1 MKDQEFLFKL
11 FTDWYDEAVSGALRE
26 GSFDDGVYDLQ
37 GDLVLGPQVVY
48 IDPFNKEQRTKR
60 YVIAVDRGIKW
71 EDAVLAYEE
80 AQALFAKANT
90 RYYLLFIIYYS
101 LLSANLKVKYSGKQK
116 DYNGFYQHNKSKN
129 IILATKKM
137 NSVSSFHVRKPN
149 LGKPTSYS
157 SA

>member
-1 MKDQEFLFKL
+1 MSHGYLFLGNRLLGYEVKDQQFLFKL

-26 GSFDDGVYDLQ
+26 GNFDDGVYDLQ

-80 AQALFAKANT
+80 AQTLFAKENT
-90 RYYLLFIIYYS
+90 RYYFILITRYYQ
-101 LLSANLKVKYSGKQK
+101 L
-116 DYNGFYQHNKSKN
+116 
-129 IILATKKM
+129 T
-137 NSVSSFHVRKPN
+137 
-149 LGKPTSYS
+149 
-157 SA
+157 